1 MGFQNGGFM
10 NLLERVLTLVR
21 ANLNTVVEKAD
32 DPEKAL
38 KQLQLDMRN
47 QFVQVKTQVAT
58 AIAESHKLQNRS
70 KEKLAEAE
78 AWMRKAEQAIHQ
90 NNDETARSALIRYND
105 IMKLAQR
112 YRHQQKE
119 QEELVVT
126 MRRALHQLE
135 AKLSEVETTIDLL
148 IARKRNAM
156 LQQRVFDTLGKTS
169 SPKEKERAARAQDA
183 VLEAEA
189 RALALAD
196 LHKRDLD
203 AQLDQLSTEQLVEHQ
218 LQALKAKNPS
228 TQERPLLHEAYPHT
242 SPLLHPQPQEGE
254 PVKKRAESVPEPEQS
269 KPGASPAIA
278 KEPDVEELK
287 KLFQSLDS

>member
-1 MGFQNGGFM
+1 
-10 NLLERVLTLVR
+10 
-21 ANLNTVVEKAD
+21 
-32 DPEKAL
+32 
-38 KQLQLDMRN
+38 
-47 QFVQVKTQVAT
+47 
-58 AIAESHKLQNRS
+58 
-70 KEKLAEAE
+70 
-78 AWMRKAEQAIHQ
+78 
-90 NNDETARSALIRYND
+90 
-105 IMKLAQR
+105 
-112 YRHQQKE
+112 
-119 QEELVVT
+119 VVT

-156 LQQRVFDTLGKTS
+156 LQQRVFDTLSKTG
-169 SPKEKERAARAQDA
+169 SPKDKERAARAQDA

-203 AQLDQLSTEQLVEHQ
+203 AQLDQISTEQLVEHQ

-228 TQERPLLHEAYPHT
+228 TQERPLLHEAHPHA

-254 PVKKRAESVPEPEQS
+254 SVKKRAESVPEPEQS
-269 KPGASPAIA
+269 KPGTSQTTA
-278 KEPDVEELK
+278 KELDVEQLK

>member
-1 MGFQNGGFM
+1 M

-32 DPEKAL
+32 DPEKVL

-47 QFVQVKTQVAT
+47 QLVQVKTQVAT

-78 AWMRKAEQAIHQ
+78 AWMHRAEQAIHQ
-90 NNDETARSALIRYND
+90 NNDEAARSALIRYND

-112 YRHQQKE
+112 YQYQQKE

-148 IARKRNAM
+148 IARKRNAL
-156 LQQRVFDTLGKTS
+156 LQQRVFDTLSKTGN
-169 SPKEKERAARAQDA
+169 PKDKERAARAQDA

-203 AQLDQLSTEQLVEHQ
+203 VQLDQLSTEQLVEHQ

-228 TQERPLLHEAYPHT
+228 THERPLLHEAQPHA
-242 SPLLHPQPQEGE
+242 SPLLQPQPQEGE
-254 PVKKRAESVPEPEQS
+254 PVKKRPESVPEPEQS
-269 KPGASPAIA
+269 KPAVSAATP
-278 KEPDVEELK
+278 KELDVEQLK
-287 KLFQSLDS
+287 KLLQSPDS